1 MWTNQPP
8 EKEVKILMQEVYY
21 FKLNN
26 KTMTFTLNAESLNTH
41 KYEIVQDLT
50 QIHEPQLQALIHK
63 LKTESALLTER
74 LCVEDFQKLIQK
86 NLLTAILD
94 IDQNIIATAI
104 LWEVEGNKD
113 WYEMGTVWVS
123 PEHRGQQLGHKVFQ
137 SITAKVP
144 AGSNAFLLTTT
155 PQIIHSAQ
163 TFGYQ
168 YMDKEDF
175 EQIQFKI
182 EPPAE
187 PQHQL
192 YFYTQTNQTQTS
204 TKLQTLRNTI

>member
-1 MWTNQPP
+1 
-8 EKEVKILMQEVYY
+8 
-21 FKLNN
+21 
-26 KTMTFTLNAESLNTH
+26 MTFSPNIESINTH
-41 KYEIVQDLT
+41 KYEILQDLI
-50 QIHEPQLQALIHK
+50 QIHEPQFQALINK

-86 NLLTAILD
+86 NLLTAILNV
-94 IDQNIIATAI
+94 DQNIIATAM
-104 LWEVEGNKD
+104 LWQVETHQD

-123 PEHRGQQLGHKVFQ
+123 PNHRGQQLGHRVFQ

-144 AGSNAFLLTTT
+144 EGSNAFLLTTT

-163 TFGYQ
+163 TFGYK
-168 YMDKEDF
+168 YIDKEDF
-175 EQIQFKI
+175 EQTQFKI

-192 YFYTQTNQTQTS
+192 YVYTQTNQTQTS
-204 TKLQTLRNTI
+204 TNLQILRNTV